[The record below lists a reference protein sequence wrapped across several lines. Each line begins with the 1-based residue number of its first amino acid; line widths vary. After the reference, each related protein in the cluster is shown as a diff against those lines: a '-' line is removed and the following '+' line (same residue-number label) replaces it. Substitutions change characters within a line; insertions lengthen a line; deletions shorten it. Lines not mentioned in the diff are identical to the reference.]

1 MRQRVR
7 CSAQTRQI
15 SDTQTNIQFL
25 KPLAATSLGM
35 NTFALLGRNDVCI
48 AILSMHV
55 RYSNASTMPKG
66 IDTKLFEIPNLKASD
81 LKSMQKRLDT
91 SSIADVLESSG
102 LVLQFHPS
110 ELETIVSNRQLI
122 PELTV
127 YYVLTSFLAFEVMF
141 SKSLGFEH
149 VQLVLDSLVCLL
161 SDEIFARDQK
171 GQAEIIATSAFANTV
186 REIAR
191 TVDVSVVLEPLGSY
205 LVSAR
210 TLHPDVLDLTLTVAQ
225 RAIGVAATITGDVQ
239 ILTDCLIRML
249 EKRKHLVPR
258 SFVAAMLNAYANAV
272 VHLDPNAL
280 QVFQYAGTA
289 LEQQELLL
297 LLDPL
302 MTELLLCVRDK
313 VIPDYEPDASDWGL
327 IELDMQGGCGFS
339 LPREKNMLENVQQS
353 TILPVRVKFEKLM
366 SEDVYIKM
374 TLLTGILLSQQV
386 FIDAFMLVTE
396 MVEIDRRSNL
406 VLEQYAIIFQVYDHA
421 IDFLMTASP
430 PPLSVLN
437 DPVFWDP
444 KVTVFHK
451 GKYAEYVGTFREVV
465 VKSLS
470 LRPPEFLNHFLLDMA
485 KYPLLYGEVVLRIR
499 WLIDSLISSEAVT
512 EQKLVWIIDGI
523 MNPLLEYRQYTDC
536 DAVKQVRKVLLDFLG
551 DVMCIDRVKA
561 TLLSCRK
568 FAKRYVLLI
577 LEPPIRQEV
586 LPVLSEYLVR
596 VDVTGVDLRDGI
608 VNLLS
613 RLVHLKCSEPD
624 DDCEGMLID
633 LITMMNDV
641 VAYRHELSGQLK
653 WLASGLCRSAMA
665 VESIRESKEILM
677 LLISFLTLTAGEYMI
692 KSGDICGI
700 EDAIARKINEKSKP
714 EIMSKLGQMIAGRP
728 MSVCVANLII
738 QQPKI
743 VRSFLRI
750 FSNTDYLLESVGF
763 IADLCSYSVD
773 NCIQCHKGEVDLYLL
788 DQIRELCHSTED
800 DKGVASLYL
809 KLFMQIAQVAS
820 SVHVVRRYIS
830 LLCPVDAAFLS
841 RIHVQILDAFS
852 QLLIG
857 ARKVPNGAL
866 SLCSGNS
873 VKVSG
878 LNGRDIKDGFTFS
891 FWFYACGPVDRCCKS
906 LLTVVDSKE
915 SNNIISIELKGDKIT
930 IEVAIA
936 TEAYAS
942 DIDEFSIPIHT
953 WSMMSLTFI
962 QDESRETADMEML
975 LNDKFVVTVN
985 NFGPYQTKNDLI
997 AYINS
1002 PVFTEDTSDDD
1013 IVLLGPVFLL
1023 ERKTR
1028 QDIASLFE
1036 KGPRLS
1042 ISASMKPLFC
1052 FDPVTVGDK
1061 FRFQSMYSSCKAV
1074 AEYKNIKTVRS
1085 HSFFDLFLDFCKPSI
1100 ILPIFAQIDI
1110 PGFDGLPIPKL
1121 GEMAVDILKSL
1132 CSLGWK
1138 TQKLLTKCSSFHII
1152 SHLLQSWNDRHIT
1165 LSLYLQFF
1173 DIMGVT
1179 SDEQLRTEMFDL
1191 IITNIELW
1199 RRSSQADLLR
1209 ILKHWLR
1216 TVYPAM
1222 KTTFDKS
1229 ITIQWILFVM
1239 RGYFTYNGLATPYDI
1254 QWCWECRQT
1263 LLKLAILV
1271 SKMLLSPSDIYCVIG
1286 YLLEE
1291 NDDWRAKVDLLQFL
1305 STVFCQSQETPS
1317 DATRRAMSGL
1327 VTLLQELLS
1336 NKYDVIILETIAC
1349 IANVYK
1355 LNWELDLVPFP
1366 EETLRMIR
1374 YVQFHSFSDWALG
1387 KLIDLM
1393 NSDFPELLSLVCM
1406 IAVNKGEGAIMRLV
1420 RSTSR
1425 GQFYWCDQTSAAWP
1439 VAMLFTVENRSRVE
1453 VADFLVSLFGTNFER
1468 LYYTICVIGKTKPVQ
1483 DTEEIKAIVLLI
1495 MGNRPKYT
1503 RDTAKF
1509 LLRMTKQ
1516 LLFYRE
1522 FGTPNQALHSLW
1534 NESPF
1539 NPANDWHPCTSQA
1552 PDVYENIEFH
1562 EEYHIKNIPQ
1572 FRCGRRTVT
1581 NRRSLDES
1589 NVNVSVDEEEA
1600 QQSILVGME
1609 MQCTEDCEHS
1619 SMPDISLYGQD
1630 LMAEQ
1635 VRQAES
1641 QYHAYS
1647 FGLRFGPR
1655 GGWIDHD
1662 LARLALT
1669 VFKKKQIEQYLDFI
1683 CLVLFFME
1691 RVEPG
1696 TLLRE
1701 QKLVQFLKHRLSE
1714 DYAVLLKSPRDCDTT
1729 ELFERLSMLADI
1741 DMWNSIARLS
1751 SVISS
1756 TVASNI
1762 FLAKQHKKNVVEQIA
1777 RVISARSASTY
1788 EWMNWNSKKWARLWR
1803 SLTISKAPWHESIP
1817 VKEINYK
1824 RDNRFGFCFC
1834 PMRLKQDMHLRDY
1847 LRASLLRDTGNR
1859 LITDL
1864 KIAEIRSRGEREAPA
1879 ALLFKVDDIE
1889 KDEKSQK
1896 SPCQIQTARVSLA
1909 CIIKTTV
1916 EEIQAKL
1923 VIDKDAL
1930 ILSANKYAQ
1939 IIKASDIVYM
1949 LYRMKYHKW
1958 RGFEIFTKSN
1968 TSILLYFEGEK
1979 FRTLPLVMRMMP
1991 SINPEC
1997 LQLRMFP
2004 QFVAGI
2010 ELSRRWCN
2018 REITNF
2024 QFLMLLNL
2032 FSGRSFNDL
2041 AIYPYFPWIIS
2052 DYQSTT
2058 LDLDNPKA
2066 FRDLSKPIGAS
2077 LEDRL
2082 QDLMEHA
2089 KELEMMKQTP
2099 FLYSSCASN
2108 SLSVCLYLLRVE
2120 PFTSQ
2125 HIDIQGGKFDH
2136 ATRVFKSVGAT
2147 YKMVTT
2153 ITNDYRELVPEFF
2166 YFPEMFVNN
2175 NRLDLGKTDEGVV
2188 NDVVLPPWA
2197 KNAFD
2202 FVYKHRQALE
2212 SEYVSQHLHE
2222 WIDLTWG
2229 YKQKGT
2235 EAWKA
2240 ANVYFK
2246 EAYEDVWDDPRY
2258 KSDAGLKNIAEQ
2270 MQETVGQV
2278 PCQLFKEPHP
2288 QRNPPGEVEKL
2299 IPVPLTVT
2307 IAETGTIIACRLSH
2321 RGTKQMLC
2329 QLLDDLGYYRTVPV
2343 VFSRLKKARDA
2354 GKEIIFSSSPRG
2366 KHPTDSARHFTV
2378 EKPSKILEKMPKGL
2392 IKAVVL
2398 DEATTV
2404 FYQIGAS
2411 EVRICNGDKVK
2422 DTLSF
2427 PIEVNLVASSQ
2438 DGWFVVACAD
2448 ARVMIFHKTD
2458 EVGAIST
2465 FRESIECATI
2475 LSSQDMLICG
2485 TKDKSL
2491 LFCSLHRATVYR
2503 VVELSGTPRH
2513 VVMTESLAL
2522 VAVEIKQVTSGM
2534 INRVLALYTVNGVK
2548 INETVLKNKTRAMAT
2563 FVDSR
2568 GFDHLIVADA
2578 AGDVYAFEAYPLEF
2592 GPPILHVESP
2602 VVSCYFCASTVFVVC
2617 EDGSISMISV

>member
-1 MRQRVR
+1 
-7 CSAQTRQI
+7 
-15 SDTQTNIQFL
+15 
-25 KPLAATSLGM
+25 M
-35 NTFALLGRNDVCI
+35 NTFTLLGRNEVCL
-48 AILSMHV
+48 AILSMQV
-55 RYSNASTMPKG
+55 RYSNASTRPEG
-66 IDTKLFEIPNLKASD
+66 IDTKLFELSQLKASD
-81 LKSMQKRLDT
+81 LKSMQKKLET
-91 SSIADVLESSG
+91 SSISDVLESSG
-102 LVLQFHPS
+102 LVLHFHPN
-110 ELETIVSNRQLI
+110 ELETIMSNRQLL
-122 PELTV
+122 PELTI
-127 YYVLTSFLAFEVMF
+127 YYVLTSFLAFEVLF

-149 VQLVLDSLVCLL
+149 VHLVLDSLLCLL
-161 SDEIFARDQK
+161 SDELFIRDQK
-171 GQAEIIATSAFANTV
+171 GQTEIIATSAFANTV

-191 TVDVSVVLEPLGSY
+191 NADVSVLLEPLGSY

-210 TLHPDVLDLTLTVAQ
+210 TLHPDVLDLTLTVTQ
-225 RAIGVAATITGDVQ
+225 MAIGVNAAITGDVQ
-239 ILTDCLIRML
+239 HLTESLIRML
-249 EKRKHLVPR
+249 EKRRHLVPK
-258 SFVAAMLNAYANAV
+258 SFVSAILRAHSNAV

-280 QVFQYAGTA
+280 QVFQYAATA
-289 LEQQELLL
+289 LEQHELIL

-302 MTELLLCVRDK
+302 MTDLLLCVREK
-313 VIPDYEPDASDWGL
+313 VIPDYEPAADDWGL
-327 IELDMQGGCGFS
+327 IELDMRGGSGFN
-339 LPREKNMLENVQQS
+339 LPRDKNMLENVRQS
-353 TILPVRVKFEKLM
+353 EILPGRVKFEKLM
-366 SEDVYIKM
+366 SEGVYIKM

-386 FIDAFMLVTE
+386 FVDAFMSVTE
-396 MVEIDRRSNL
+396 IVEIDRRANL
-406 VLEQYAIIFQVYDHA
+406 VLEQYAIFFHVYDHA
-421 IDFLMTASP
+421 IDFLMATSP

-437 DPVFWDP
+437 DPIFWDP

-451 GKYAEYVGTFREVV
+451 GKNAEYIGTFRDVA
-465 VKSLS
+465 VKSFL
-470 LRPPEFLNHFLLDMA
+470 LRSPEFLNDFLLDMA
-485 KYPLLYGEVVLRIR
+485 MYPLLYGEIVLRMR
-499 WLIDSLISSEAVT
+499 WLIDSLIGSEDVT
-512 EQKLVWIIDGI
+512 HKKLVWVIDGI
-523 MNPLLEYRQYTDC
+523 MNPLLAYRQCRDC
-536 DAVKQVRKVLLDFLG
+536 DAVKQVRKVLLDLL
-551 DVMCIDRVKA
+551 DDLMHIDRIKV
-561 TLLSCRK
+561 TLLSCKK
-568 FAKRYVLLI
+568 FVKRYILLL

-586 LPVLSEYLVR
+586 LPVLSDYLVQ
-596 VDVTGVDLRDGI
+596 VDLATVNLREGI
-608 VNLLS
+608 VSLLS
-613 RLVHLKCSEPD
+613 RLVQLKCSEPD

-633 LITMMNDV
+633 LITMVNDA
-641 VAYRHELSGQLK
+641 VAYRHELSGHLK

-677 LLISFLTLTAGEYMI
+677 LLISFLTLTAGEYVI

-700 EDAIARKINEKSKP
+700 EDAITRKINEKSKP

-728 MSVCVANLII
+728 MSVYVANFTI

-743 VRSFLRI
+743 ARSFLRI
-750 FSNTDYLLESVGF
+750 FSKTDYLFESVGF

-788 DQIRELCHSTED
+788 DQIREFCHSTED
-800 DKGVASLYL
+800 DKGVVSLYL

-820 SVHVVRRYIS
+820 SVHVVRRYVS

-841 RIHVQILDAFS
+841 RIHVKILDTFS
-852 QLLIG
+852 QILIG

-866 SLCSGNS
+866 SLCNGNS
-873 VKVSG
+873 VKVTG
-878 LNGRDIKDGFTFS
+878 LNGRDIKNGFTFS
-891 FWFYACGPVDRCCKS
+891 FWFYACGPTGGCCKS
-906 LLTVVDSKE
+906 LLKVVDSKE
-915 SNNIISIELKGDKIT
+915 PNNIISIKLNGDKIT
-930 IEVAIA
+930 VEVAVDYD
-936 TEAYAS
+936 AYEC
-942 DIDEFSIPIHT
+942 DIDECSIPIHA

-962 QDESRETADMEML
+962 QDESRETADVQML
-975 LNDKFVVTVN
+975 LNDKFVMTVN
-985 NFGPYQTKNDLI
+985 SFGPYQTKNDLI

-1002 PVFTEDTSDDD
+1002 PVVTEDMSDDD
-1013 IVLLGPVFLL
+1013 IVLLGPVFLF

-1028 QDIASLFE
+1028 EEIASLFE
-1036 KGPRLS
+1036 KGPRVS

-1061 FRFQSMYSSCKAV
+1061 FLFQSMYSDCKAV
-1074 AEYKNIKTVRS
+1074 AEYKNLKTVRC

-1110 PGFDGLPIPKL
+1110 PGFDGVPIPNL

-1173 DIMGVT
+1173 DIMSVA

-1199 RRSSQADLLR
+1199 RKSSQADLLR

-1229 ITIQWILFVM
+1229 ITLQWILFAM
-1239 RGYFTYNGLATPYDI
+1239 REYFTYNGLSSPDDI

-1263 LLKLAILV
+1263 LSKLAIQV
-1271 SKMLLSPSDIYCVIG
+1271 SKMNLSPSDIYCVLG

-1291 NDDWRAKVDLLQFL
+1291 NNDWRAKVDLLQFL

-1317 DATRRAMSGL
+1317 DGTRRAMSGL
-1327 VTLLQELLS
+1327 MTLLQELLS
-1336 NKYDVIILETIAC
+1336 SKYDVIIVETIVC
-1349 IANVYK
+1349 IANIYK
-1355 LNWELDLVPFP
+1355 LNWELELVPFP
-1366 EETLRMIR
+1366 EEVLRMIR
-1374 YVQFHSFSDWALG
+1374 FVQFHSFSDWALG
-1387 KLIDLM
+1387 KLIDFM
-1393 NSDFPELLSLVCM
+1393 NSDFPELLPLVCM
-1406 IAVNKGEGAIMRLV
+1406 IAVNNGERAIMRLV
-1420 RSTSR
+1420 RSASR
-1425 GQFYWCDQTSAAWP
+1425 GQFYWCDQISAAWP

-1453 VADFLVSLFGTNFER
+1453 VADFLVSVFGSNFER
-1468 LYYTICVIGKTKPVQ
+1468 LYCTICVIGKTKPLP

-1495 MGNRPKYT
+1495 MGNRPTYS

-1509 LLRMTKQ
+1509 LLRMMKQ
-1516 LLFYRE
+1516 LLFYRQ

-1539 NPANDWHPCTSQA
+1539 NPANDWRPHSSQT
-1552 PDVYENIEFH
+1552 PDVYEDIEFR
-1562 EEYHIKNIPQ
+1562 EEYHFKHIPQ
-1572 FRCGRRTVT
+1572 FRHGHRTVT
-1581 NRRSLDES
+1581 DRRLLDES
-1589 NVNVSVDEEEA
+1589 NVKISVDEDGT
-1600 QQSILVGME
+1600 QQSILVGAE
-1609 MQCTEDCEHS
+1609 SQCTDVCDHYA
-1619 SMPDISLYGQD
+1619 MPDISLYGQD

-1635 VRQAES
+1635 VRQSES

-1655 GGWIDHD
+1655 GGWIDLD
-1662 LARLALT
+1662 LAKMALT
-1669 VFKKKQIEQYLDFI
+1669 IFKKKQIEQYPDFI
-1683 CLVLFFME
+1683 CIVLCFLD

-1696 TLLRE
+1696 TILRE
-1701 QKLVQFLKHRLSE
+1701 QKLVQFLKQRLSE
-1714 DYAVLLKSPRDCDTT
+1714 DYTVLLKSPRDCDTT
-1729 ELFERLSMLADI
+1729 ELFERLSMLADL
-1741 DMWNSIARLS
+1741 DMWHSIARLS
-1751 SVISS
+1751 SVIAS

-1762 FLAKQHKKNVVEQIA
+1762 FLEKQHKKNVVEQIA

-1824 RDNRFGFCFC
+1824 RDKRFGFCFC

-1847 LRASLLRDTGNR
+1847 LRASLLRDTGNHVV
-1859 LITDL
+1859 TDL

-1889 KDEKSQK
+1889 KDDKSPK
-1896 SPCQIQTARVSLA
+1896 SPCQIQKAHVSLD

-1949 LYRMKYHKW
+1949 LYRMKCHKW

-1968 TSILLYFEGEK
+1968 TSILLYFEGER

-2004 QFVAGI
+2004 QFVEGI
-2010 ELSRRWCN
+2010 ELSKRWCN

-2041 AIYPYFPWIIS
+2041 AIYPYFPWIIR
-2052 DYQSTT
+2052 DYESTT
-2058 LDLDNPKA
+2058 LDIENPQT
-2066 FRDLSKPIGAS
+2066 FRDLSRPIGAID
-2077 LEDRL
+2077 EERR
-2082 QDLMEHA
+2082 QDLLDHA
-2089 KELEMMKQTP
+2089 RELERMKQTP

-2125 HIDIQGGKFDH
+2125 HIAIQGGKFDH

-2153 ITNDYRELVPEFF
+2153 LTNDYRELVPEFF

-2229 YKQKGT
+2229 YKQKGP

-2246 EAYEDVWDDPRY
+2246 EAYEDVWADPKY
-2258 KSDAGLKNIAEQ
+2258 KSDIALKSIAEQ
-2270 MQETVGQV
+2270 MQESVGQI
-2278 PCQLFKEPHP
+2278 PCQLFNEPHP
-2288 QRNPPGEVEKL
+2288 QRNPPREVEKL
-2299 IPVPLTVT
+2299 SPVPFTVT
-2307 IAETGTIIACRLSH
+2307 VAETGTVVACRLSH
-2321 RGTKQMLC
+2321 QGTKQMLC
-2329 QLLDDLGYYRTVPV
+2329 QLLDDLGYSRSVHV
-2343 VFSRLKKARDA
+2343 VFSQLKKACDT
-2354 GKEIIFSSSPRG
+2354 GKELAFPSSPRG
-2366 KHPTDSARHFTV
+2366 KQTTDSARHFTV
-2378 EKPSKILEKMPKGL
+2378 DKPSKIFEPKGL
-2392 IKAVVL
+2392 LKAVVL
-2398 DEATTV
+2398 DEAATAL
-2404 FYQIGAS
+2404 YEIGAS
-2411 EVRICNGDKVK
+2411 DLRICNGDKGK
-2422 DTLSF
+2422 DKILSF
-2427 PIEVNLVASSQ
+2427 PIEVNRVASSN

-2448 ARVMIFHKTD
+2448 ARVMIFHKT
-2458 EVGAIST
+2458 EEIGAIST

-2491 LFCSLHRATVYR
+2491 LLCSLHRATVYR
-2503 VVELSGTPRH
+2503 VVELSGTPRN
-2513 VVMTESLAL
+2513 VVMTESLPM

-2548 INETVLKNKTRAMAT
+2548 INETVLKSKTRAMAT

-2602 VVSCYFCASTVFVVC
+2602 VVSCYFCVSTVFVVC